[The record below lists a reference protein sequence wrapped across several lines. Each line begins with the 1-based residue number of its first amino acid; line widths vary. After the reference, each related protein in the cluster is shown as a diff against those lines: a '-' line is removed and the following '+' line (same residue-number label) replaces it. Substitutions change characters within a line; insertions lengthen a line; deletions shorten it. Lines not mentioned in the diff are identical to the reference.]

1 MSEFSRATISRIP
14 NLGNRNRAS
23 IPLAS
28 KREPYMQGEH
38 FKRHW
43 QSSEGGKLIRNTS
56 KVQMDWSKILISTTS
71 SKCISNW
78 LLIRCTLQGLG
89 REFTC
94 LTMPSIRSLFNIP
107 QGTITSSIDM
117 IAQSIKQAS
126 KHQEIL
132 HSAPNIYRKAILRA
146 ARLPNL
152 VVRHFDFI
160 ESQRL
165 R

>member
-1 MSEFSRATISRIP
+1 MSEFARATISRIP

-56 KVQMDWSKILISTTS
+56 KVQMDWSKILISTIY

-78 LLIRCTLQGLG
+78 LLIRCTLQELG

-94 LTMPSIRSLFNIP
+94 LTMLSIRS
-107 QGTITSSIDM
+107 SSISRKEPQLQAS
-117 IAQSIKQAS
+117 IWSLNQSIKQAS
-126 KHQEIL
+126 IKKSSTL
-132 HSAPNIYRKAILRA
+132 HLR
-146 ARLPNL
+146 
-152 VVRHFDFI
+152 FI
-160 ESQRL
+160 ERL
-165 R
+165 YWELLGYQI